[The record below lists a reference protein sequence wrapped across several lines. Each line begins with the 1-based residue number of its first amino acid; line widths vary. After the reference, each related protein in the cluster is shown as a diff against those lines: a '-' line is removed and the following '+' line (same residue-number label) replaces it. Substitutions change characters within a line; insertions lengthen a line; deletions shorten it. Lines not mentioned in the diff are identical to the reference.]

1 MKLLVWL
8 AVIAI
13 IVPSVFA
20 QSGTIK
26 LLALSEDGNGRSS
39 GAVADLDLRIEPGK
53 NRVYLETFPL
63 TKITTQISMRFA
75 QQVACKELDFDC
87 SDKDFFFTI
96 RALQGVVG
104 GPSAGSAAAVLTAS
118 LIGGFPL
125 RNDTAI
131 TGTINSGGII
141 GPVGGVR
148 EKMEA
153 AATSG
158 IRRVLVPHGSRK
170 LNGSNTTTDLFKYG
184 EVLGIEVIEVAT
196 LFDALREYTGRDF
209 PNVTGE
215 LVIEPRYLETMR
227 DVAVGLCN
235 RTEAIKSSLEKQK
248 KNITGIDDL
257 EKEAVN
263 MSAMASAA
271 FDSGQYYASAS
282 FCFRSNVAYKRALAM
297 QRNWTKENFASAILT
312 LKKGMADYSRKT
324 DARDIS
330 TITDLQ
336 TYMAVKER
344 LADVDEIILDIA
356 ANLNSTADNIQR
368 IAYAE
373 ERLFSA
379 KTWARFFN
387 NNDVKFMID
396 SASLKSSCMAKISES
411 EERLN
416 YVRSFLPDA
425 LADARKELDSAYK
438 DLESGNYTICL
449 YKASKTKAEADV
461 ILSLV
466 GVEAAGINDLIDLK
480 LNIARNAII
489 RSRQKGIFPIIGYSY
504 YEYAGSLKPIDKY
517 SSLLFAEYALEFSNM
532 DIYFARKKPVML
544 TIWQAIESHML
555 WVLGGIVLGI
565 LVSIIVEFF
574 QEAMEEKRRKRR

>member
-1 MKLLVWL
+1 MKFLAWVLVLLL
-8 AVIAI
+8 
-13 IVPSVFA
+13 VPSVLA

-26 LLALSEDGNGRSS
+26 LLALAEDAGGKSS

-53 NRVYLETFPL
+53 QRVFLETFPL

-75 QQVACKELDFDC
+75 QQVACKELDIDC

-141 GPVGGVR
+141 GPVGGIK

-158 IRRVLVPHGSRK
+158 IRRVLIPRGSRE
-170 LNGSNTTTDLFKYG
+170 LNDSNTTTDLFRYG
-184 EVLGIEVIEVAT
+184 EVLSIEVIEVST
-196 LFDALREYTGRDF
+196 LLDALREYTGREF

-227 DVAVGLCN
+227 DVAIGLCN
-235 RTEAIKSSLEKQK
+235 RTESIKSLLEKHG
-248 KNITGIDDL
+248 KNLTGIEDL

-263 MSAMASAA
+263 MSAMASEA

-282 FCFRSNVAYKRALAM
+282 FCFRGNVAYKRALAM
-297 QRNWTKENFASAILT
+297 QRNWTEKDVASASLV
-312 LKKGMADYSRKT
+312 LKRAMANFSRKT

-344 LADVDEIILDIA
+344 LADVDEIVLDIA
-356 ANLNSTADNIQR
+356 SNLNSTDDNIQR
-368 IAYAE
+368 LAYAE

-387 NNDVKFMID
+387 NNDVKFVMD
-396 SASLKSSCMAKISES
+396 SASLKASCMAKISES

-425 LADARKELDSAYK
+425 LADARRELDSAYK
-438 DLESGNYTICL
+438 DLESANYTICL

-466 GVEAAGINDLIDLK
+466 GVEASRIDSLIDLK
-480 LNIARNAII
+480 LGIARNAII
-489 RSRQKGIFPIIGYSY
+489 RSQQKGIFPIIGYSY

-544 TIWQAIESHML
+544 TVWQAIESHML
-555 WVLGGIVLGI
+555 WVLGGIILGI
-565 LVSIIVEFF
+565 LVSIIAESV
-574 QEAMEEKRRKRR
+574 QDAVGQMRKKRR

>member
-1 MKLLVWL
+1 MKFLVWVVVL
-8 AVIAI
+8 LL
-13 IVPSVFA
+13 VPSVLA
-20 QSGTIK
+20 QSGSIK
-26 LLALSEDGNGRSS
+26 LLALAEDSNEKAS
-39 GAVADLDLRIEPGK
+39 GAVADLELRIEPGK
-53 NRVYLETFPL
+53 QRVFLETFPL

-75 QQVACKELDFDC
+75 QQVACKELDIDC

-131 TGTINSGGII
+131 TGTVNSGGII
-141 GPVGGVR
+141 GPVGSVK

-153 AATSG
+153 AAIIG
-158 IRRVLVPHGSRK
+158 IRRVLVPQGTRE
-170 LNGSNTTTDLFKYG
+170 LNDSNTTTDLFEYG
-184 EVLGIEVIEVAT
+184 DVLGIEVIEVGT
-196 LFDALREYTGRDF
+196 LLDALREYTGREF

-227 DVAVGLCN
+227 NVAVTLCN
-235 RTEAIKSSLEKQK
+235 RTDAIKSSLEKRG
-248 KNITGIDDL
+248 KNITGIEDL
-257 EKEAVN
+257 EQEAVG
-263 MSAMASAA
+263 MSAMASQA

-282 FCFRSNVAYKRALAM
+282 FCFRGNVAYKRALGM
-297 QRNWTKENFASAILT
+297 QRNWTADDVAQALRILRN
-312 LKKGMADYSRKT
+312 GMANFSRKT
-324 DARDIS
+324 DSRGIS
-330 TITDLQ
+330 TISDLQ

-344 LADVDEIILDIA
+344 LADVDGIFLEIA
-356 ANLNSTADNIQR
+356 GNPNSTADNIQR
-368 IAYAE
+368 LAYAE
-373 ERLFSA
+373 ERLFSS

-387 NNDVKFMID
+387 SNDASFVID

-416 YVRSFLPDA
+416 YVRSFLPDT
-425 LADARKELDSAYK
+425 LAEARRELDSAYK

-466 GVEAAGINDLIDLK
+466 GVEASRIDSLIDLK
-480 LNIARNAII
+480 LGIARNAII
-489 RSRQKGIFPIIGYSY
+489 RSQQKGIFPIIGYSY

-532 DIYFARKKPVML
+532 DIYFARKKPVMI
-544 TIWQAIESHML
+544 TVWQAIESHML

-565 LVSIIVEFF
+565 IISIIVESF
-574 QEAMEEKRRKRR
+574 QEAMEEGKRKR